1 MPRPRCET
9 SWAPGLG
16 SEAARDM
23 YMRAVAVD
31 AQKCGLNVANIE
43 RLGEK
48 GAKDN
53 GIESS

>member
-1 MPRPRCET
+1 
-9 SWAPGLG
+9 
-16 SEAARDM
+16 M